1 MIRIIDKPACVYCM
15 CMSEGKSR
23 SDKAKA
29 LAKLLVELGTL
40 KLIPRSG
47 WLKIGIKHPESVAE
61 HSFRTAVIAYVLARL
76 DGIDVKEACTIAFL
90 ALLHDSHEARTL
102 DLHRL
107 AKKYAR
113 IDEERAKREQLSE
126 LDIEELFC
134 KLEKSGIS
142 KDEAENYVK
151 DADNLE
157 LLIQAREYSM
167 LTNLAKNFEVDE
179 GKLKTG
185 AGKIMHS
192 ALKEV
197 ELKWWDD

>member
-1 MIRIIDKPACVYCM
+1 MGRD
-15 CMSEGKSR
+15 KSR
-23 SDKAKA
+23 KGDKAEA

-61 HSFRTAVIAYVLARL
+61 HSFRTAVIAYILARL
-76 DGIDVKEACTIAFL
+76 DGIDAKEACTIAFL

-102 DLHRL
+102 DLHKL
-107 AKKYAR
+107 AKKYAK
-113 IDEERAKREQLSE
+113 IDEDRVKREQLSE
-126 LDIEELFC
+126 LDIEELYNG
-134 KLEKSGIS
+134 LEKSGIDRS
-142 KDEAENYVK
+142 KVEAYVK

-167 LTNLAKNFEVDE
+167 LTDLAESFEADE
-179 GKLKTG
+179 SELKTR
-185 AGKIMHS
+185 AGKVMHS
-192 ALKEV
+192 ALKKA